1 MDNAFALV
9 MVVAKN
15 DSRSIYLAGSK
26 KLNTLDLVV
35 VVAVTILW
43 ALQVAE
49 LHKFPL
55 IIESDAKVCID
66 VFSNVQLDF
75 PWAIVS
81 YCHDIIYFS
90 RKFASCAFNW
100 VRMGTNSV
108 AHNRAEYAALS
119 ESFAFSN
126 IDPLP
131 PSVKEVCMKDVISLS

>member
-9 MVVAKN
+9 VVAAKN
-15 DSRSIYLAGSK
+15 DSSSIYLARSK

-35 VVAVTILW
+35 AMEVTILW
-43 ALQVAE
+43 AFQVAE

-66 VFSNVQLDF
+66 VLSNVQLDF

-81 YCHDIIYFS
+81 YYHDIIYFS

-100 VRMGTNSV
+100 VRRGANSV
-108 AHNRAEYAALS
+108 AHNLAEYATLS
-119 ESFAFSN
+119 KSFAFCN

-131 PSVKEVCMKDVISLS
+131 PSVKEVCMRDVISLS